1 MHMEACG
8 MMDDV
13 LTTEYDGCGR
23 CLVATRRLSRMA
35 DATNSPGKQA
45 SQDMQ
50 AAADVGGH
58 IIAWADDW
66 EVSGAT
72 DPLTRKG
79 LGPWLRGEMGPYD
92 GLVGPSMDR
101 IGRNVRDALNTQ
113 VLLTSQGRMVVT
125 ADHVGVWDFS
135 DPNQENDWLFK
146 ALGSQLELRAIQK
159 RNRDET
165 IRARE
170 AGDPKQRPSYGYM
183 YVRLVPTGKVDHVE
197 IDPVASEIIRDVAER
212 ILAADD
218 DDPKITCATEAA
230 RLTRAGI
237 PSPSDRRAQL
247 YGRPLSGGS
256 WTAKT
261 VKHILCSEAALGYLM
276 HDGRAVTRDG
286 RPVRIAGPLWD
297 RPTHE
302 ALIAATAPKRSPGRA
317 PKGVFL
323 QSAIAFCGNCGARL
337 YITSRH
343 AGRDGQ
349 YACTARVRGIPASAG
364 CKPAPAMSIPA
375 MDAVTSG
382 WFLAR
387 YGAGEVMRKVYDPG
401 TGHASQIAELEAT
414 RRRLREDRNAGLY
427 DSAEEAE
434 WYRTGYTRLGEEIAA
449 LKALPERKP
458 GMRLVPTGRTIAEE
472 WDKADAVRRREM
484 LAEFEVRVVLHP
496 TGHTPRVAITG
507 MEIPEGYELAG

>member
-1 MHMEACG
+1 MED
-8 MMDDV
+8 M

-23 CLVATRRLSRMA
+23 CLVAVRRLSRKT
-35 DATNSPGKQA
+35 DKTSSPQRQGD
-45 SQDMQ
+45 QDLK
-50 AAADVGGH
+50 AAADAGGH

-72 DPLTRKG
+72 DPMTRKG

-92 GLVGPSMDR
+92 GIVAPTVDR
-101 IGRNVRDALNTQ
+101 VGRNVRDTLNTQ
-113 VLLTSQGRMVVT
+113 TLLTSQGRVVVT
-125 ADHVGVWDFS
+125 ADHDGVWDFS
-135 DPNQENDWLFK
+135 DPNQENEWLIK
-146 ALGSQLELRAIQK
+146 AWGSQMELRAIQK
-159 RNRDET
+159 RNRDEA
-165 IRARE
+165 IRARN
-170 AGDPKQRPSYGYM
+170 AGEPKQRPSYGYM
-183 YVRLVPTGKVDHVE
+183 YVRLVPMGKVDHVAV
-197 IDPVASEIIRDVAER
+197 DPVAAEVIREVARR
-212 ILAADD
+212 ILADETGT
-218 DDPKITCATEAA
+218 ITCATEAF
-230 RLTRAGI
+230 RLTREGV
-237 PSPSDRRAQL
+237 PSPDDRRAQL
-247 YGRPLSGGS
+247 YGRPVKGGP
-256 WTAKT
+256 WNPKT

-286 RPVRIAGPLWD
+286 RPVRIAEPLWD

-317 PKGVFL
+317 PKGVYL
-323 QSAIAFCGNCGARL
+323 QSGIAFCGNCGARL
-337 YITSRH
+337 YMTARH

-364 CKPAPAMSIPA
+364 CRPAPTMGIKA
-375 MDAVTSG
+375 MDAITSA

-414 RRRLREDRNAGLY
+414 RRRLRDDRNAGLY
-427 DSAEEAE
+427 DSAEDAD
-434 WYRTGYTRLGEEIAA
+434 WYRTEYTRLGEEIAA

-458 GMRLVPTGRTIAEE
+458 GMRMVPTGRTIAEE

-496 TGHTPRVAITG
+496 SGHDPRVAITG
-507 MEIPEGYELAG
+507 MEIPGGYELAG